1 MTISVLR
8 AIRRCLLS
16 KTLSTASFVAL
27 IAINFAGIDHA
38 VSQVYGPSAEERK
51 FTLDAHF
58 VSTASD
64 MDTWLEEADSQ
75 FSHIFG
81 VMHSPKLVKQFGLNP
96 DYVGGIGAPQLPIDF
111 SNVKG
116 VKQQDGTYIV
126 SYRAKGK
133 ILLHSVVA
141 EQLDV
146 DKELELPLPTDLEN
160 FYDRKCT
167 DEHYD
172 SFDDFWYF
180 YDPYRR
186 GCEKF
191 ARAPLAD
198 TFTFKLAGGV
208 SRKLD
213 MNLRLDLLRGANG
226 NNETFRIDVVHGFES
241 SQTSRR
247 DDGRVNFNEFNTW
260 MGTQGF
266 ALTKVQTHPTRPLNL
281 WTKTLTLPNGKDIAV
296 EVRSFLVETT
306 ITARSKSF
314 AQFFKEAVEN
324 ADVIFYAGHS
334 GLGGNL
340 DIPSLEDK
348 VGGFKFNTAKRQIF
362 FFESCSSYSYYLD
375 SFRAEKTRARID
387 VVTNGLSSYFDTGHV
402 MLNGFVEALLDDS
415 VTDTSWDKVLGKI
428 ENGLFGRTYLTNV
441 GGI

>member
-1 MTISVLR
+1 MRSSGQLRYQISIFVSATLMTL
-8 AIRRCLLS
+8 CLI
-16 KTLSTASFVAL
+16 TGAMA
-27 IAINFAGIDHA
+27 HA
-38 VSQVYGPSAEERK
+38 QVYGPNAEERK

-58 VSTASD
+58 TSTSAD
-64 MDTWLEEADSQ
+64 MDTWLAEADSQ

-81 VMHSPKLVKQFGLNP
+81 VLHSPKLVRQFGLNP
-96 DYVGGIGAPQLPIDF
+96 DYVGGIGAPLLPIDF
-111 SNVKG
+111 SQVKG
-116 VKQQDGTYIV
+116 AKQSDGTYLV

-133 ILLHSVVA
+133 ILLHSAAAA
-141 EQLDV
+141 ELDTK
-146 DKELELPLPTDLEN
+146 KELELPLPTDLEN
-160 FYDRKCT
+160 FYDPKCT

-172 SFDDFWYF
+172 SFGDFWYF

-186 GCEKF
+186 GCTKF
-191 ARAPLAD
+191 SRPPLAE

-213 MNLRLDLLRGANG
+213 MDLRLDLLRGANG
-226 NNETFRIDVVHGFES
+226 NGETFRIDVVHGFES
-241 SQTSRR
+241 SQTARQ
-247 DDGRVNFNEFNTW
+247 DDGRLNFIEFNTW
-260 MGTQGF
+260 LGTQGF
-266 ALTKVQTHPTRPLNL
+266 ALTKIQTHPTRPLNL
-281 WTKTLTLPNGKDIAV
+281 WTKAMTLPNGKQISI

-306 ITARSKSF
+306 ITARSKLF
-314 AQFFKEAVEN
+314 ASFFKESVEN

-340 DIPSLEDK
+340 DIPSLEEK
-348 VGGFKFNTAKRQIF
+348 AGGFTFSTMKRQIF

-402 MLNGFVEALLDDS
+402 MLHGFLEALFDES
-415 VTDTSWDKVLGKI
+415 VSDTTWDKVLGKI